1 MATLE
6 ELQQRLS
13 VVEAK
18 LDQLLAASPTQPGPY
33 DWQRSLGMF
42 TGDEGMRRIMEEAM
56 RLREQDREAALHD
69 PNYHWG
75 V

>member
-1 MATLE
+1 MATLD

-13 VVEAK
+13 AVEAK
-18 LDQLLAASPTQPGPY
+18 LDRLLAAQPSEPGPY

-42 TGDEGMRRIMEEAM
+42 TGDESMRRIMEEAM
-56 RLREQDREAALHD
+56 RLREADREAAKHD